1 LIRSFFYEKEKPGM
15 SLYKYRKVL
24 ELPNVLPAILF
35 MFVAGLP
42 LTIMSLTLTLH
53 VLTDLGRGYFEAG
66 VVGTATALGFAVGSP
81 VLGRMIDKHGLR
93 RVVMLCGTLSTL
105 AWAVLPFVPFA
116 AFIGLA
122 FVAAV
127 FTVPTGSLARQF
139 VASLVPEDHRRPA
152 YSLNMMLMEL
162 SFVIGPTVGILL
174 ITLYSPTATL
184 AGIGIWRAL
193 SYVVLYRLN
202 WPTRTPEEL
211 AIKIKPVRPAL
222 RTWMSGR
229 LMSAMFVSAAALF
242 VLSGTELALIAV
254 LRENGQLG
262 FAGFVIAAM
271 SVASIAGGFVHGIV
285 HRSLSQASL
294 ALGMSLLLLPVA
306 LFDQTW
312 WILMI
317 ALLPTNLLC
326 TPTLAA
332 GSETMAN
339 LAPAAVRGEAMG
351 LQDSAYRIG
360 QTMATPLVG
369 LAIDSVSPGS
379 GFVAAAVGGL
389 ILVGMAA
396 LCNLWISN
404 AALAPGKHT
413 QL

>member
-1 LIRSFFYEKEKPGM
+1 M

-24 ELPNVLPAILF
+24 ELPRVLPAILF

-66 VVGTATALGFAVGSP
+66 VVGTATALGFAIGSP
-81 VLGRMIDKHGLR
+81 VLGRMVDKHGLR
-93 RVVMLCGTLSTL
+93 PVVAVCGVLSTI
-105 AWAVLPFVPFA
+105 AWALLPFVPFA
-116 AFIGLA
+116 AFIGLSFLA
-122 FVAAV
+122 SV

-139 VASLVPEDHRRPA
+139 VATLVPEDHRRPA

-174 ITLYSPTATL
+174 ITFYSPMATL
-184 AGIGIWRAL
+184 AGIGIWRAV
-193 SYVVLYRLN
+193 SYIVLYRLN
-202 WPTRTPEEL
+202 WPTRTPEEI
-211 AIKIKPVRPAL
+211 AIEAKPVRPPL
-222 RTWMSGR
+222 KTWMSGR
-229 LMSAMFVSAAALF
+229 LISALFVSAGALF

-254 LRENGQLG
+254 LRENGQISFTG
-262 FAGFVIAAM
+262 YVIAAM
-271 SVASIAGGFVHGIV
+271 SIASIAGGFVHGIV

-339 LAPAAVRGEAMG
+339 LAPSNVRGEAMG
-351 LQDSAYRIG
+351 LQDSAYRVG

-369 LAIDSVSPGS
+369 LAIDSLSPS
-379 GFVAAAVGGL
+379 FGFLAAAMGG
-389 ILVGMAA
+389 IVLVGMAA
-396 LCNLWISN
+396 LCNLWISRRPHRRDG
-404 AALAPGKHT
+404 LP
-413 QL
+413 

>member
-1 LIRSFFYEKEKPGM
+1 
-15 SLYKYRKVL
+15 
-24 ELPNVLPAILF
+24 
-35 MFVAGLP
+35 
-42 LTIMSLTLTLH
+42 MSLTLTLH
-53 VLTDLGRGYFEAG
+53 VLTDLGRGYFDAG
-66 VVGTATALGFAVGSP
+66 IVGTATALGFAVGSP
-81 VLGRMIDKHGLR
+81 ILGRMIDKHGLR
-93 RVVMLCGTLSTL
+93 PVVAVCGTLSTI
-105 AWAVLPFVPFA
+105 AWALLPFVSFPG
-116 AFIGLA
+116 FIGLA
-122 FVAAV
+122 FLASV

-174 ITLYSPTATL
+174 ITLYSPMATL

-202 WPTRTPEEL
+202 WPTRSPEEI
-211 AIKIKPVRPAL
+211 AIEAKPIRPAL
-222 RTWMSGR
+222 KTWMSGR
-229 LMSAMFVSAAALF
+229 LVAALFVSAGALF

-254 LRENGQLG
+254 LRENGQLAFTG
-262 FAGFVIAAM
+262 YVIAAM

-332 GSETMAN
+332 GSETVAN
-339 LAPAAVRGEAMG
+339 LAPSTVRGEAMG

-369 LAIDSVSPGS
+369 LAIDSVSPTS
-379 GFVAAAVGGL
+379 GFVAAAMGGL
-389 ILVGMAA
+389 VLVGIAA
-396 LCNLWISN
+396 LCNLWISKV
-404 AALAPGKHT
+404 GISEGRRS
-413 QL
+413 

>member
-1 LIRSFFYEKEKPGM
+1 M

-24 ELPNVLPAILF
+24 ELPRVLPAILF

-53 VLTDLGRGYFEAG
+53 VLTDLGRGYFDAG
-66 VVGTATALGFAVGSP
+66 VVGTATALGFAMGSP
-81 VLGRMIDKHGLR
+81 VLGRMVDRHGLR
-93 RVVMLCGTLSTL
+93 PVVVICGTLSTL
-105 AWAVLPFVPFA
+105 AWALLPFMPFEG
-116 AFIGLA
+116 FIVLA
-122 FVAAV
+122 FLASL

-139 VASLVPEDHRRPA
+139 VAGLVPEDRRRPA
-152 YSLNMMLMEL
+152 YSLNMMLTEL
-162 SFVIGPTVGILL
+162 SFVIGPTMGIFL
-174 ITLYSPTATL
+174 ITLYSPTAAL
-184 AGIGIWRAL
+184 AGIGIWRAV

-202 WPTRTPEEL
+202 WPTRTPEEIL
-211 AIKIKPVRPAL
+211 IEAKPVRPAL

-229 LMSAMFVSAAALF
+229 LVSTLFVSAAALF

-254 LRENGQLG
+254 LRDSGQLG
-262 FAGFVIAAM
+262 FTGFVIAAM

-294 ALGMSLLLLPVA
+294 AFGMSVLLLPVA

-332 GSETMAN
+332 GSETVAN
-339 LAPAAVRGEAMG
+339 LAPSSVRGEAMG

-369 LAIDSVSPGS
+369 LAIDSVSPEA
-379 GFVAAAVGGL
+379 GFVAAATGGL
-389 ILVGMAA
+389 VLLGIAA
-396 LCNLWISN
+396 LCNLWVSKT
-404 AALAPGKHT
+404 ALASGGDGRS
-413 QL
+413 

>member
-1 LIRSFFYEKEKPGM
+1 M

-24 ELPNVLPAILF
+24 ELPRVLPAILF

-66 VVGTATALGFAVGSP
+66 VVGTATALGFALGSP
-81 VLGRMIDKHGLR
+81 VLGRMIDKYGLR
-93 RVVMLCGTLSTL
+93 PVVAVCGTLSTT
-105 AWAVLPFVPFA
+105 AWALLPFLPFPT
-116 AFIGLA
+116 FIGLA
-122 FVAAV
+122 FLASL

-174 ITLYSPTATL
+174 ITLYSPMTTL
-184 AGIGIWRAL
+184 AGIGMWRAA
-193 SYVVLYRLN
+193 SYIVLYRLN
-202 WPTRTPEEL
+202 WPTRTPEEI
-211 AIKIKPVRPAL
+211 AIEAKPVRPAL
-222 RTWMSGR
+222 KTWMSGR
-229 LMSAMFVSAAALF
+229 LISALFVSAGALF

-254 LRENGQLG
+254 LRENGQIG
-262 FAGFVIAAM
+262 FTGYVIAAM

-285 HRSLSQASL
+285 HRALSQASL

-332 GSETMAN
+332 GSETVAN
-339 LAPAAVRGEAMG
+339 LAPANVRGEAMG

-369 LAIDSVSPGS
+369 LAIDSVSPVS
-379 GFVAAAVGGL
+379 GFIAAAMGGL
-389 ILVGMAA
+389 VFVGMAA
-396 LCNLWISN
+396 LCNVWITKRKPVGSG
-404 AALAPGKHT
+404 LG
-413 QL
+413 